1 MLRMGPR
8 VAEGGHPTTL
18 AAPRPV
24 RGDNLCRSLTRAQ
37 RNQRHALTPLLSLLN
52 EYAKRP
58 NPKVHIPVKV
68 LIRARTYTII
78 FLPQELD
85 LCTMRPE
92 DQDFTAEFKL
102 ELLPPAAA
110 STQAS
115 EQQAQAA
122 QQPEQPQQPE
132 MGCVV
137 LWFDT
142 PFSSRHCRD
151 HPVLLST
158 SPYDTTT
165 HWAQTLLTLRKPVPL
180 MVHGAGD
187 GGNGS
192 GAGAGATQ
200 QRPGAR
206 EVTGR
211 VSMVRSRS
219 QFRSLDIALQYRAVL
234 SDGSVVEDAQLYH
247 MNVMTPS

>member
-1 MLRMGPR
+1 
-8 VAEGGHPTTL
+8 
-18 AAPRPV
+18 
-24 RGDNLCRSLTRAQ
+24 
-37 RNQRHALTPLLSLLN
+37 
-52 EYAKRP
+52 
-58 NPKVHIPVKV
+58 
-68 LIRARTYTII
+68 
-78 FLPQELD
+78 
-85 LCTMRPE
+85 MRPE

-102 ELLPPAAA
+102 ELLPPAAPP
-110 STQAS
+110 TDTS
-115 EQQAQAA
+115 EQQGQTTQQAEP
-122 QQPEQPQQPE
+122 QPQQQPE
-132 MGCVV
+132 MCCVV

-180 MVHGAGD
+180 LVQGVSD
-187 GGNGS
+187 GGS
-192 GAGAGATQ
+192 GEGA
-200 QRPGAR
+200 RPGAR